1 MCLIQIH
8 EKRMAKKG
16 CVNQASL
23 CRGNWLQ
30 FRRYAATCSIPLT
43 KNGAHIGRILSFDC
57 NAIFPDKTEG
67 ILCQKIP
74 VHRMRPD
81 PASSPAEL
89 PIGTPRTPAPE
100 PGLFFPEPYEH
111 GIGGIRPYPAE
122 WLIPDIP
129 YKKMFRTGK
138 LAGVHIPV

>member
-1 MCLIQIH
+1 MC
-8 EKRMAKKG
+8 
-16 CVNQASL
+16 
-23 CRGNWLQ
+23 
-30 FRRYAATCSIPLT
+30 
-43 KNGAHIGRILSFDC
+43 ILSF
-57 NAIFPDKTEG
+57 NSNTIFPEKTEG